1 MASPGVAC
9 SKARASRLR
18 RRFFSIFEPHTDIVV
33 KGQRDVSSG
42 HKVYL
47 SGGRSSLVLDCV
59 IEAGNPPD
67 SQLLERTLERHIALF
82 GKAPRQAC
90 FDGGFAS
97 KANVERAK
105 ALGVE
110 DITFHRKAGIT
121 IAEMVRSAW
130 VFRRLRDFRSGIEG
144 VISTLK
150 RAFQMDRCT
159 WRGLESFKDYVW
171 SCVTSF
177 NLIVL
182 VRHRL
187 AQT

>member
-1 MASPGVAC
+1 M
-9 SKARASRLR
+9 
-18 RRFFSIFEPHTDIVV
+18 
-33 KGQRDVSSG
+33 
-42 HKVYL
+42 
-47 SGGRSSLVLDCV
+47 VLDLV
-59 IEAGNPPD
+59 VEKGNPAD
-67 SQLLERTLERHIALF
+67 STLAVRSADRHAALF
-82 GKAPRQAC
+82 GERPQRAA

-105 ALGVE
+105 AIGVE
-110 DITFHRKAGIT
+110 DIAFHRKAGIT

-150 RAFQMDRCT
+150 RAFHMDRCT
-159 WRGLESFKDYVW
+159 WRGLESFKSYIW

-182 VRHRL
+182 ARHRL
-187 AQT
+187 ART